1 MVTPTRWLATTDPNR
16 SGSPDYEQVA
26 VGAKDVLAM
35 LGDAERIRVQRT
47 TGNSSDREP
56 LRIYIETPAALLDDV
71 EHGDAI
77 YALTKLLARYG
88 GEVGIRVEVQW

>member
-1 MVTPTRWLATTDPNR
+1 MVTPMRWLATTEPNR
-16 SGSPDYEQVA
+16 AGSPDYERVA

-56 LRIYIETPAALLDDV
+56 LRIYVETPAVLLDDV

-77 YALTKLLARYG
+77 YALTKLQARYG
-88 GEVGIRVEVQW
+88 RQAGIRLEVQW